1 MGDATDDHAGDRGVD
16 ASSDITGND
25 VVAFG
30 VEVAAFVFLAM
41 WGWRQGDT
49 TIARWGLAF
58 GLPSVA
64 AIAWGLF
71 AAPRSRVDVLALEV
85 VTKVAVLGGAVL
97 AARAILSPPWWLAF
111 TAAVVV
117 NTLLMYVGPWAR
129 PR

>member
-1 MGDATDDHAGDRGVD
+1 MGDATDDHAAGPGGD
-16 ASSDITGND
+16 ASFDITGND

-49 TIARWGLAF
+49 TTARWGLAI
-58 GLPSVA
+58 GVPSAA

-71 AAPRSRVDVLALEV
+71 AAPRSRVDVLAIEV
-85 VTKVAVLGGAVL
+85 VTKVAVLGAAVL
-97 AARAILSPPWWLAF
+97 AARTILPHPWWLAF
-111 TAAVVV
+111 TTTVVV
-117 NTLLMYVGPWAR
+117 NTLLLHVGPWAR